1 MRITVTQWHLP
12 YYRFRCIVTYCNPG
26 KCMWPTSPVLIGTRP
41 PRYLLVKTEKR
52 QQRRDNR
59 KERTDNKSK
68 SKSIS
73 ITEYSRNIPPSH
85 AHSILSYGRI
95 ATKWQPQAKKAPGM
109 THQTEDHGDVS
120 ILSSES
126 QPQLVN
132 SVTTP
137 KANNLVWVFPS
148 SWSACYP
155 QTRVFTDNNPSDA
168 FAMPAPKGT
177 NKYPGFVGPCDLDSL
192 TSSFPFLLII
202 TLFLPHICLS
212 LGVF

>member
-1 MRITVTQWHLP
+1 MRIAVTQQHLP

-52 QQRRDNR
+52 QQRTRAR
-59 KERTDNKSK
+59 ARARVSQLQ
-68 SKSIS
+68 SIA
-73 ITEYSRNIPPSH
+73 ENILPLAMLIQFLSH
-85 AHSILSYGRI
+85 GRI

-120 ILSSES
+120 ILSSEP

-137 KANNLVWVFPS
+137 KVNHLVWVFPS

-202 TLFLPHICLS
+202 TLFLPQICLS
-212 LGVF
+212 LGVS